1 MRKVILFTAVSLDS
15 YIARTQGEVDW
26 LLTDNDY
33 GYHDFYQAIDTTLMG
48 HNTYKQI
55 LSWGKFPYRE
65 KINYVFSRIHTQPV
79 HHSISFI
86 NNAIPDFVNQLKA
99 KPGKNIWLV
108 GGSQINTML
117 LNNNL
122 IDEMILAVHP
132 IILGQGIPLFT
143 QPAKTTVLNLQ
154 TSQIFARGLVQMS
167 YRLIQNTA

>member
-15 YIARTQGEVDW
+15 YIARIQGEVDW
-26 LLTDNDY
+26 LFTDNDY
-33 GYHDFYQAIDTTLMG
+33 GYDDFYQSIDTTLMG
-48 HNTYKQI
+48 HNTYQQI
-55 LSWGKFPYRE
+55 LSWGNFPYPE
-65 KINYVFSRIHTQPV
+65 KINYVFSKIHPQPY

-117 LNNNL
+117 LNNDL

-143 QPAKTTVLNLQ
+143 QPAKVTRLDLQ

-167 YRLIQNTA
+167 YRLI